1 MCDEMRKA
9 GRGGLPAERKIL
21 MGQKDLAQKHLE
33 SYPDVFADVV
43 NALLYGGRKI
53 VREEELL
60 PAPTESLYSNDGKK
74 LKNQFQD
81 MSMYIVCSGHIHMQY
96 TFENQTKPE
105 RRHVLRKAG
114 YEGAIYRI
122 QYESKDLYPVVG
134 AVLYWGRKRWKS
146 PVGLKG
152 LFKNNSFMKDADQY
166 VDDVNL
172 HVYEMAHLPSKVRAR
187 FTSDMRVVVDY
198 LAEGKDY
205 HPTDQ
210 KILHVEAFLHL
221 LRALTGDARYEEII
235 PELLKEKEE
244 VGMCELLDKYENRG
258 MEQGLKQGLKQGQ
271 EGTLIEN
278 LQSLTETMNLT
289 IDKAMEVLRVP
300 EEKRAYYAQK
310 VQG

>member
-1 MCDEMRKA
+1 M
-9 GRGGLPAERKIL
+9 L

-81 MSMYIVCSGHIHMQY
+81 VSMYIMCNGHIQMQY

-105 RRHVLRKAG
+105 RKHVLRKAG
-114 YEGAIYRI
+114 YEGAIYRK
-122 QYESKDLYPVVG
+122 QYESKDLYPMVG

-172 HVYEMAHLPSKVRAR
+172 HVYEMAHLPSEVRAR

-205 HPTDQ
+205 RPTDQ

-235 PELLKEKEE
+235 PELLREKEE
-244 VGMCELLDKYENRG
+244 VGMCELLDKYENIGLERG
-258 MEQGLKQGLKQGQ
+258 LDRGLKQSIIELVMKKVKKHKNFAQIAEDLEETKESLRPIYDAVIASG
-271 EGTLIEN
+271 EGADASAIYQKL
-278 LQSLTETMNLT
+278 
-289 IDKAMEVLRVP
+289 
-300 EEKRAYYAQK
+300 YAK
-310 VQG
+310 